1 MARCIVTCVTPSNA
15 VNRGSAIPV
24 ARRVDGFSYA
34 IRNVVLEAQRVEAT
48 GRRVRYLNVGDPNA
62 FGFKTP
68 PHLIAAVERAMRD
81 GHNGYGPS
89 PGIAPAREAVATEL
103 TSRGFP
109 VSADRVLIT
118 AGSSEAID
126 LVLSSLVDRESEVL
140 VPMPTYPLYTAVLA
154 KIEAQARYY
163 RVDPARGWL
172 PDVDHLE
179 SLVTKAT
186 RVLVVIDPN
195 NPTGAT
201 YPTSTR
207 RALLDVADR
216 HGLVILADEV
226 YGDLGHDGPI
236 DPIGKLDPDAA
247 IITFSSLSK
256 AYLAPGWRT
265 GWLGV
270 GRSPRLHA
278 ALAAIRKLSDARLC
292 SNVPMQ
298 YAVAEALLGDRSH
311 QPAFRAALRTRAALT
326 ARRLSAM
333 PGMTCGL
340 PTAGFYAMPKVD
352 LPPGRTDQ
360 DYVLGLLRA
369 TGVLC
374 VYGSG
379 FGMPDQDGFFR
390 VVFLASPGELDE
402 IFDLMAD
409 FTADYLAKGC

>member
-1 MARCIVTCVTPSNA
+1 VTGVTPSNA

-68 PHLIAAVERAMRD
+68 PHLIEAVERAMRD

-172 PDVDHLE
+172 PDLDHLE
-179 SLVTKAT
+179 SLVTSET

-207 RALLDVADR
+207 RALLDFADR

-265 GWLGV
+265 GWMGV
-270 GRSPRLHA
+270 GRSPRLHG
-278 ALAAIRKLSDARLC
+278 ALAALRKLSDARLC

-409 FTADYLAKGC
+409 FTADYLAKP